1 MTSRIGRRQFIRFAG
16 VGSLAGAGLALSRAS
31 QGNRPAAASHQ
42 FPRLLIGCTAFS
54 FGKVLAAGKMS
65 MEDFILE
72 CAEMGVLGA
81 EMTAYWLKSTDR
93 AYLLSLRHLA
103 FTNSVILAGV
113 GSGPDSRLHLLEA
126 EKAKRREAQE
136 EIKRWVDIT
145 ERLGA
150 SHMRIFAGSVPDGVS
165 AAQGTDWAVES
176 MKVVCVSTR
185 PRRAS
190 HWAWRP
196 MGGSP

>member
-1 MTSRIGRRQFIRFAG
+1 MKNALPRRDFLQF
-16 VGSLAGAGLALSRAS
+16 AGLAAAGSLVTTPLAAA
-31 QGNRPAAASHQ
+31 RPAEGTAGPR
-42 FPRLLIGCTAFS
+42 PRLLTGCCAYSYRKYLQPGT
-54 FGKVLAAGKMS
+54 MT
-65 MEDFILE
+65 MEDFILK

-113 GSGPDSRLHLLEA
+113 RSGPDSRLHLLEA

-165 AAQGTDWAVES
+165 AAQGMDWAVES